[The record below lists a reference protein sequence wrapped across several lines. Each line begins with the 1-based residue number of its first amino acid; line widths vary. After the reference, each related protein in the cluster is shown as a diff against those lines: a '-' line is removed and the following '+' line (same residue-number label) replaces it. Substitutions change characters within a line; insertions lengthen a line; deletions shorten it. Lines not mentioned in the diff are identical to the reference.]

1 MIDFLR
7 VTPKRRK
14 VKLTSKK
21 GVIYSNPPTVKKII
35 FYIGNLLF
43 GVAVIYLIYLYYP
56 LTKAIINYNRHLREP
71 IAVALPTV
79 RPVTPTIIQNP
90 IESPTPTPKPIATD
104 EFIIEIPKILAK
116 SEVAQNVS
124 PYDPKIYREVLSTGK
139 VAQSSTSSNPGDGMG
154 TSTYIF
160 AHSSDQ
166 GISMVRTNPVF
177 YLLGELTSGDKIS
190 VNYHGQKLNYIVYQ
204 KKVVASSNIEYLHY
218 GEPDKEVLIL
228 QTCWPIGTNWK
239 RLLVF
244 AQLVSN

>member
-1 MIDFLR
+1 MDFLR

-14 VKLTSKK
+14 VKLTSRN
-21 GVIYSNPPTVKKII
+21 GVIYSNPPTGKKLI
-35 FYIGNLLF
+35 FYFGNLLF

-56 LTKAIINYNRHLREP
+56 LSKAIINYNRHLREP
-71 IAVALPTV
+71 IVVALPTTK
-79 RPVTPTIIQNP
+79 PVALTIAPNPT
-90 IESPTPTPKPIATD
+90 ESPTPTPTPIITD
-104 EFIIEIPKILAK
+104 EYVIEIPKILAK

-139 VAQSSTSSNPGDGMG
+139 VAQSSTSNNPGDGMG
-154 TSTYIF
+154 KSTYIF

-166 GISMVRTNPVF
+166 GISMVRNNPVF
-177 YLLGELTSGDKIS
+177 YLLGELTSGDKIN

-204 KKVVASSNIEYLHY
+204 KKVVAASNIEYLHY

-228 QTCWPIGTNWK
+228 QTCWPIGTDWK
-239 RLLVF
+239 RLLIF